1 MAQITIRELS
11 DKAKE
16 ALRVQAAQSGLSLE
30 AHVRQILQQAS
41 TGKGLKPAIFLIWQI
56 NILVSAKALIW
67 SYPNAA
73 RVASRLISFHDYSGY
88 QCDFRAD
95 ERAA

>member
-30 AHVRQILQQAS
+30 S
-41 TGKGLKPAIFLIWQI
+41 M
-56 NILVSAKALIW
+56 SAKFSSKL
-67 SYPNAA
+67 PQA
-73 RVASRLISFHDYSGY
+73 RD
-88 QCDFRAD
+88 
-95 ERAA
+95 

>member
-30 AHVRQILQQAS
+30 AHVRHILQQAS
-41 TGKGLKPAIFLIWQI
+41 TGKALKPK
-56 NILVSAKALIW
+56 NILDLADHYFGGGKGIDLELPKRGSG
-67 SYPNAA
+67 
-73 RVASRLISFHDYSGY
+73 RRSF
-88 QCDFRAD
+88 DFSS
-95 ERAA
+95 

>member
-30 AHVRQILQQAS
+30 AHVRHILQQAS
-41 TGKGLKPAIFLIWQI
+41 TGKGLKPANVLDLADKYFGVGKGIDLE
-56 NILVSAKALIW
+56 LPK
-67 SYPNAA
+67 
-73 RVASRLISFHDYSGY
+73 RGSGRK
-88 QCDFRAD
+88 QVDFSS
-95 ERAA
+95 

>member
-41 TGKGLKPAIFLIWQI
+41 TGKGLKPA
-56 NILVSAKALIW
+56 NILDLADKYFGVGKGIDLEL
-67 SYPNAA
+67 PK
-73 RVASRLISFHDYSGY
+73 RGSGRNPF
-88 QCDFRAD
+88 DFSS
-95 ERAA
+95 